1 MRTLGMAV
9 LGLFVGLAV
18 GFVVFDE
25 IVARVVVAQGP
36 VSTPWAL
43 VIGFGQQ
50 ALAVVGAVVAVVV
63 DRRVRARR
71 RRSGS

>member
-63 DRRVRARR
+63 DRRVRAHR